1 MDLYWNKSGESYQL
15 VNAEGHL
22 YARVWRDADGVYRI
36 TAMGS
41 EDNGR
46 WVSPDAAMDYAKTQ
60 IENFTLWASGKPS
73 EPQRC
78 GGCRF
83 YMQHRQVSADEAEW
97 GDCRRNAPRVCRED
111 NAGGF
116 PWVYSSNWCGKW
128 EPKP

>member
-1 MDLYWNKSGESYQL
+1 MEWKKPNNIERESW
-15 VNAEGHL
+15 
-22 YARVWRDADGVYRI
+22 RV
-36 TAMGS
+36 S
-41 EDNGR
+41 EDGQIVGGIKGPLYSSTGIWSAWAIGR
-46 WVSPDAAMDYAKTQ
+46 RALGDFVTEEDAMNAVEEAASAKM
-60 IENFTLWASGKPS
+60 S

-83 YMQHRQVSADEAEW
+83 YMQQRQVSAGEAEW

-116 PWVYSSNWCGKW
+116 PWVYSSNWCGEW